1 MESSQRFFDWAFK
14 ARAKHVIDMYN
25 GVMESKEKLFL
36 NFCSHEP
43 AFVSYGPAGIN
54 ASVKGVGFLPKDEY
68 LEETLEAYVNHIK
81 TYDPADK
88 TYGKRGMELLIK
100 YMYGEDACDRVDLTK
115 LGSLEMAK
123 RHSWINYQVNKEAA
137 LLFHQPPGISY
148 KLKGKIEIYDEET
161 SGKRELYQQF
171 INAQYDVYHTPDM
184 NKWLRYPAYLFR
196 IEEIYDNS
204 ASKNGFGKQL
214 QYPIP
219 DGSESENE

>member
-123 RHSWINYQVNKEAA
+123 RHS
-137 LLFHQPPGISY
+137 
-148 KLKGKIEIYDEET
+148 
-161 SGKRELYQQF
+161 
-171 INAQYDVYHTPDM
+171 
-184 NKWLRYPAYLFR
+184 
-196 IEEIYDNS
+196 
-204 ASKNGFGKQL
+204 
-214 QYPIP
+214 
-219 DGSESENE
+219 

>member
-1 MESSQRFFDWAFK
+1 M
-14 ARAKHVIDMYN
+14 
-25 GVMESKEKLFL
+25 
-36 NFCSHEP
+36 
-43 AFVSYGPAGIN
+43 
-54 ASVKGVGFLPKDEY
+54 
-68 LEETLEAYVNHIK
+68 
-81 TYDPADK
+81 
-88 TYGKRGMELLIK
+88 
-100 YMYGEDACDRVDLTK
+100 
-115 LGSLEMAK
+115 GSLEMAK
-123 RHSWINYQVNKEAA
+123 RHSCINYQVNKEAA

-171 INAQYDVYHTPDM
+171 INAQHDVYHTPDM

>member
-36 NFCSHEP
+36 NFCSHE
-43 AFVSYGPAGIN
+43 
-54 ASVKGVGFLPKDEY
+54 
-68 LEETLEAYVNHIK
+68 
-81 TYDPADK
+81 PADK

-171 INAQYDVYHTPDM
+171 INAQHDVYHIPDM

-219 DGSESENE
+219 EGDESGNE